1 MREETFDAIVVGAGI
16 GGLSAAITLAH
27 AGRRVLVLEAYDAA
41 GGKAGTCV
49 LAGVEVD
56 TGPSVLTLPEVF
68 EQLIGSAGLE
78 AGRELP
84 LRRLTPSFR
93 YLFAD
98 GVGLDLHHELGAT
111 LESVRASLGPAAA
124 DELAR
129 FLRYAQ
135 EIWQAAAPAFVF
147 GPSPSFGNLLR
158 GGFGA
163 LRALF
168 RIDPLSSMQ
177 GAIERYVHSPHL
189 RLVLSRYATYNGS
202 DPRCAPATL
211 NCIAHVELALGG
223 YGVEGGIG
231 ALVRALERAARRL
244 GVVFRFGTPV
254 DQLCLHEDRVTGV
267 RAAGRTFAAAN
278 VVVNAD
284 VAHMLRDLLPA
295 EVRPALTAP
304 GPASMSG
311 YNAIYRVRR
320 QKRAAHT
327 VLFPPD
333 YAAEFADIFDRD
345 RPPLDPSVYVCAQ
358 EVCHGRRGWPE
369 HEPLF
374 VMANAPAE
382 PEADARP
389 DVLYETLA
397 ATVRARLAR
406 AGLVDADAELLWE
419 RTPRDL
425 ARRFP
430 RSRGSIYGAASNDR
444 SAAFRRPGNAVGGV
458 QGLFLASGSAHPG
471 GGLPLAAQSGRQAA
485 AQLLAQRE
493 REGRP

>member
-1 MREETFDAIVVGAGI
+1 MSEDGFDAVVVGAGI

-27 AGRRVLVLEAYDAA
+27 AGRRVLVLEAHEAA

-49 LAGVEVD
+49 LAGVELD

-68 EQLIGSAGLE
+68 EQLIRSAGLDP
-78 AGRELP
+78 AHELP
-84 LRRLTPSFR
+84 LRRPTPSFR

-98 GVGLDLHHELGAT
+98 GVSLDLHHELAAT
-111 LESVRASLGPAAA
+111 LESVRASLGPVAA
-124 DELAR
+124 DELAG

-135 EIWQAAAPAFVF
+135 DIWQAAAPAFVF
-147 GPSPSFGNLLR
+147 GPSPSVANLLR

-168 RIDPLSSMQ
+168 RIDPLSSMR
-177 GAIERYVHSPHL
+177 GAIERHVRSPHL

-223 YGVEGGIG
+223 YGVEGGI
-231 ALVRALERAARRL
+231 ATLVCALERAARQL
-244 GVVFRFGTPV
+244 GVLFRFSTPV
-254 DQLCLHEDRVTGV
+254 DQLCLRGDRVTGV
-267 RAAGRTFAAAN
+267 RAAGRTFSAAN

-284 VAHMLRDLLPA
+284 VAHMLRDLLPE
-295 EVRPALTAP
+295 EVRPAPPAP
-304 GPASMSG
+304 VSASMSG
-311 YNAIYRVRR
+311 YNAIYRACR
-320 QKRAAHT
+320 QPRAAHT
-327 VLFPPD
+327 VLFPAD
-333 YAAEFADIFDRD
+333 YAAEFADIFDHD

-358 EVCHGRRGWPE
+358 EVCHGRAGWPD

-382 PEADARP
+382 PADGARAD
-389 DVLYETLA
+389 DVYAALA
-397 ATVRARLAR
+397 ATVRARLAQT
-406 AGLVDADAELLWE
+406 GLIDPHAELLWE

-444 SAAFRRPGNAVGGV
+444 GAAFRRPGNAVAGV

-485 AQLLAQRE
+485 AQLLAQRAQ
-493 REGRP
+493 EGGS

>member
-1 MREETFDAIVVGAGI
+1 MSEEAFDAIVVGAGI
-16 GGLSAAITLAH
+16 GGLSAAITLAD
-27 AGRRVLVLEAYDAA
+27 AGRRVLVLEAHDTA
-41 GGKAGTCV
+41 GGKAGTCM

-56 TGPSVLTLPEVF
+56 TGPSVLTLPDVF
-68 EQLIGSAGLE
+68 LQLIASAGLDP
-78 AGRELP
+78 ARELS
-84 LRRLTPSFR
+84 LRRPSPSFR

-98 GVGLDLHHELGAT
+98 AVSLDLHHELDAT
-111 LESVRASLGPAAA
+111 MESVRTSLGPVAA

-135 EIWQAAAPAFVF
+135 DIWQAAAPAFVF
-147 GPSPSFGNLLR
+147 GPAPNVANLLR

-177 GAIERYVHSPHL
+177 GAIERHVRSPHL

-211 NCIAHVELALGG
+211 NCIAHVELSLGG
-223 YGVEGGIG
+223 YGVEGGIS

-254 DQLCLHEDRVTGV
+254 DQLCLHGDRVTGV
-267 RAAGRTFAAAN
+267 RAAGRGYAAPN

-295 EVRPALTAP
+295 EARPALAAP
-304 GPASMSG
+304 GPASMSS

-320 QKRAAHT
+320 QPRAAHT

-358 EVCHGRRGWPE
+358 EVCHGRPGWPE
-369 HEPLF
+369 HEALF

-382 PEADARP
+382 PAAGTRAEE
-389 DVLYETLA
+389 LYTALA
-397 ATVRARLAR
+397 AAVRARLFE
-406 AGLVDADAELLWE
+406 AGLVDGDAEPLWE

-425 ARRFP
+425 AQRFP

-444 SAAFRRPGNAVGGV
+444 SAAFRRPGNAVSGV
-458 QGLFLASGSAHPG
+458 RGLFLASGSAHPG

-485 AQLLAQRE
+485 AQLLAQHTQ
-493 REGRP
+493 EGCQ

>member
-1 MREETFDAIVVGAGI
+1 MSEETFDVVVVGAGI
-16 GGLSAAITLAH
+16 GGLSAAISLAH
-27 AGRRVLVLEAYDAA
+27 AGRRVLVLEAHHAA
-41 GGKAGTCV
+41 GGKAGMCV

-68 EQLIGSAGLE
+68 EQLIASAGLDP
-78 AGRELP
+78 GRELS

-98 GVGLDLHHELGAT
+98 GVSLDLHHELSAT
-111 LESVRASLGPAAA
+111 LDSVRTSLGAAAA
-124 DELAR
+124 DDLAR

-147 GPSPSFGNLLR
+147 GPSPSVANLLR

-168 RIDPLSSMQ
+168 RIDPLSSMR
-177 GAIERYVHSPHL
+177 GAIERHVRSPHL

-211 NCIAHVELALGG
+211 NCIAHVELSLGG
-223 YGVEGGIG
+223 YGVEGGIA

-244 GVVFRFGTPV
+244 GVLFRFGTAV
-254 DQLCLHEDRVTGV
+254 DQLCLHGERVTGV
-267 RAAGRTFAAAN
+267 RAAGRTFAAPN

-295 EVRPALTAP
+295 EVSTALVSP

-320 QKRAAHT
+320 QRRAAHT
-327 VLFPPD
+327 VLFPAD
-333 YAAEFADIFDRD
+333 YAAEFADIFDHD

-358 EVCHGRRGWPE
+358 EVCHGRSGWAE

-382 PEADARP
+382 PVAGARP
-389 DVLYETLA
+389 DDWCAALA
-397 ATVRARLAR
+397 TAVRARLSQ
-406 AGLVDADAELLWE
+406 AGAVDAEAELLWE

-425 ARRFP
+425 AQRFP

-444 SAAFRRPGNAVGGV
+444 SAAFSRPANAVAGIR
-458 QGLFLASGSAHPG
+458 GLFLASGSAHPG

-485 AQLLAQRE
+485 AQLLAQRA
-493 REGRP
+493 RDGRP